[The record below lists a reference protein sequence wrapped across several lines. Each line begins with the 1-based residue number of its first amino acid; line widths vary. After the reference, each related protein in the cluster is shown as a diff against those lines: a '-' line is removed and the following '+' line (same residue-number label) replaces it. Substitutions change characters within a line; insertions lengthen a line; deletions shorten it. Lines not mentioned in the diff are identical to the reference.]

1 MPRRAV
7 FAGYE
12 SRHMIFV
19 SVNQHIRIRQ
29 RLLFL
34 QFAVEVDVA
43 GEKQIK
49 DGKMARVE
57 NHYSGCSVETEYA
70 EGKGIIIQA
79 DPNTNLLHPM
89 TRIPAVHYPIPL
101 HTDNACCR
109 QKP

>member
-1 MPRRAV
+1 V
-7 FAGYE
+7 E
-12 SRHMIFV
+12 SYIIPTKDG
-19 SVNQHIRIRQ
+19 HIRKHVITSDRECDAYDCG
-29 RLLFL
+29 
-34 QFAVEVDVA
+34 FAVEVDVA

-89 TRIPAVHYPIPL
+89 TRIPAVHYPIHQGENEL
-101 HTDNACCR
+101 TTIVKA
-109 QKP
+109 